1 MFQPGRS
8 VTAYCRVNR
17 PHYRVRISAI
27 RAVAFYVETRINKL
41 IFFFIYHRDRRFER
55 DMQMTQSFCV
65 LLSQLLFLAE
75 ADATDNQVNNIIAY
89 NTVLV
94 NSIKWFSLLSIQ
106 GISMKLMQAT
116 IIDYRNILN

>member
-1 MFQPGRS
+1 M
-8 VTAYCRVNR
+8 
-17 PHYRVRISAI
+17 
-27 RAVAFYVETRINKL
+27 ETRINKL